1 MSKHACK
8 GTVLKQYIS
17 GSYVAVAQVM
27 SVDRNDVGGNS
38 WDATDLDS
46 TWQEKG
52 AAIPDAGSTGWEVF
66 YDPQLAGHQAIRGAH
81 STQTNWRIA
90 YADGAGSN
98 EDFTSAVLK
107 TSVSV
112 KVNDGLKMSVKTE
125 NTGAATLP

>member
-17 GSYVAVAQVM
+17 GSYVAVAQVL
-27 SVDRNDVGGNS
+27 SIDYSDVGGNT

-46 TWQEKG
+46 TWMEKK
-52 AAIPDAGSTGWEVF
+52 AAIPDPGSCGWEVF

-81 STQTNWRIA
+81 STQTQFRIA
-90 YADGAGSN
+90 YNDGAGSN
-98 EDFTSAVLK
+98 DDFTSAALK

-112 KVNDGLKMSVKTE
+112 KINDGLKMTVKTE
-125 NTGAATLP
+125 NTGAPTLP